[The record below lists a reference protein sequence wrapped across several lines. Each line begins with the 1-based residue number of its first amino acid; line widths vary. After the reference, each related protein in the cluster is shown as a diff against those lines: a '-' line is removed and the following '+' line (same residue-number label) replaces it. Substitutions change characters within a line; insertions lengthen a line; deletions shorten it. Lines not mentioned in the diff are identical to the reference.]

1 MQHLSGNEM
10 NISFPHFF
18 ARLLVTMATPRR
30 SPRLADKR
38 IDYPKMGGDKKTK
51 KKGRRG
57 SSTSPATRCSL
68 QFLSENSSDEVQL
81 EPVEQLNI
89 ANFPIGRIQVKGQ
102 HPKHGGKVGTTQGRT
117 TNFIRVLFE
126 TSEKTILISP
136 RFLLQLN
143 EGDDN
148 LSSDETNESTTS
160 TPTPR
165 KSIIKTPRHSSIRV
179 ITPSRSTVRFNM
191 ERNCFASYE
200 REDPPNVVTTEDS
213 IINNCSSNSSN
224 IVGHLP
230 EEIDDDVTLRN
241 EIALAEWDGF
251 SDDDDDDDDEEE
263 EEDGFFL
270 YCQ

>member
-1 MQHLSGNEM
+1 M
-10 NISFPHFF
+10 
-18 ARLLVTMATPRR
+18 AMATPRRR

-38 IDYPKMGGDKKTK
+38 LDYSKMGGDEKTK

-68 QFLSENSSDEVQL
+68 QFLASENSSDEVQL
-81 EPVEQLNI
+81 EPVEQLNREPT
-89 ANFPIGRIQVKGQ
+89 NFQIGCRIQVKGQ
-102 HPKHGGKVGTTQGRT
+102 HPNHGGKVGTAQGRT

-126 TSEKTILISP
+126 TSEKTIRISP

-143 EGDDN
+143 EGDDS

-165 KSIIKTPRHSSIRV
+165 RVSIIKTPRHSSISRRV
-179 ITPSRSTVRFNM
+179 SITPSRSTVRFNM
-191 ERNCFASYE
+191 ERNCFASYDI
-200 REDPPNVVTTEDS
+200 EDPPNVVTTEDS
-213 IINNCSSNSSN
+213 IINNCSSNASN
-224 IVGHLP
+224 IVEHLP
-230 EEIDDDVTLRN
+230 EEIDDYVTLRN
-241 EIALAEWDGF
+241 
-251 SDDDDDDDDEEE
+251 DDDDDE

>member
-1 MQHLSGNEM
+1 
-10 NISFPHFF
+10 
-18 ARLLVTMATPRR
+18 
-30 SPRLADKR
+30 
-38 IDYPKMGGDKKTK
+38 MGGDKKTK

-68 QFLSENSSDEVQL
+68 QFLASENSSDEVQL
-81 EPVEQLNI
+81 EAVEQLNREPT
-89 ANFPIGRIQVKGQ
+89 NFQIGCRIQVKGQ
-102 HPKHGGKVGTTQGRT
+102 HPNHGGKVGTVHGHT

-148 LSSDETNESTTS
+148 LSSEETSESTTS

-165 KSIIKTPRHSSIRV
+165 RVSIIETPRHSWNAYS
-179 ITPSRSTVRFNM
+179 PEVRFNM

-200 REDPPNVVTTEDS
+200 KEDPPNVVTTEDF
-213 IINNCSSNSSN
+213 IISNCSSNASN
-224 IVGHLP
+224 IVEHWP

-241 EIALAEWDGF
+241 ERVLAEWDEF
-251 SDDDDDDDDEEE
+251 VDDDKGITNDDDDDEEE

>member
-1 MQHLSGNEM
+1 M
-10 NISFPHFF
+10 
-18 ARLLVTMATPRR
+18 AMATPRRR

-38 IDYPKMGGDKKTK
+38 LDYSKMGGDEKTK

-68 QFLSENSSDEVQL
+68 QFLASENSSDEVQL
-81 EPVEQLNI
+81 EPVEQLNTT
-89 ANFPIGRIQVKGQ
+89 NFPIGCKIQVNGQ
-102 HPKHGGKVGTTQGRT
+102 HPNHGGKVGTAQGRT
-117 TNFIRVLFE
+117 TNFIRVLLE
-126 TSEKTILISP
+126 TSEKTIRISP

-148 LSSDETNESTTS
+148 LSSEETNESTTS

-179 ITPSRSTVRFNM
+179 ITPSRSTVQFNM

-230 EEIDDDVTLRN
+230 EEIDDDVMLRN
-241 EIALAEWDGF
+241 
-251 SDDDDDDDDEEE
+251 DDDDDE